1 MNGEKR
7 VGNREERMIRNKNN
21 KKKKRKEKEVHNLYS
36 KPYIY
41 IQYNQS
47 YKLPYT
53 VIFLY
58 ERLTVFVHLVI
69 FKLNM
74 F

>member
-41 IQYNQS
+41 IQYN
-47 YKLPYT
+47 
-53 VIFLY
+53 
-58 ERLTVFVHLVI
+58 
-69 FKLNM
+69 
-74 F
+74 